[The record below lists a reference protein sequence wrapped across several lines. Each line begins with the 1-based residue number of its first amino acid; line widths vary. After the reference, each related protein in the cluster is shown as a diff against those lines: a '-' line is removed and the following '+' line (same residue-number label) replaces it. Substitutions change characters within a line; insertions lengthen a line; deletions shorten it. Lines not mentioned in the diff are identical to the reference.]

1 VRVVG
6 GQWRG
11 RPLAAPRGRGT
22 RPTSDKVREATF
34 SVLAALPEV
43 RPHVAPALPAGDH
56 GDAGS
61 GVLPGDDRGT
71 PAGVLA
77 GQRVLDLF
85 AGSGAL
91 GIEALS
97 RGAESC
103 VFVENERAA
112 LAALRGNLERLG
124 IEAGRGAR
132 ARVAASDVRRA
143 LQADARRGARYT
155 LVFADPPYDRYAEV
169 RPALVRLLEPL
180 LATRAV
186 LVIETA
192 AGTEVELPWATVRT
206 KRYGDTKVTFLVTGE
221 EEDGGGPTGEDY
233 AASG

>member
-1 VRVVG
+1 MRVVG
-6 GQWRG
+6 GEWRG

-22 RPTSDKVREATF
+22 RPTADRVREAVF
-34 SVLAALPEV
+34 DVLAALPEV
-43 RPHVAPALPAGDH
+43 RAAGECASAGPGDLAGPAWPAGTL
-56 GDAGS
+56 S
-61 GVLPGDDRGT
+61 GH
-71 PAGVLA
+71 AA
-77 GQRVLDLF
+77 LDLF

-97 RGAESC
+97 RGAASC

-112 LAALRGNLERLG
+112 LVALRGNLERLG
-124 IEAGRGAR
+124 APAGRSSR
-132 ARVAASDVRRA
+132 ARVVAADVRRA

-155 LVFADPPYDRYAEV
+155 LVFADPPYDRYREV

-192 AGTEVELPWATVRT
+192 AGTAAELPWTTVRV
-206 KRYGDTKVTFLVTGE
+206 KRYGETQVTFLVTG
-221 EEDGGGPTGEDY
+221 DVQTAGGSTGEHD
-233 AASG
+233 AATG

>member
-1 VRVVG
+1 MRVVG
-6 GQWRG
+6 GEWRG

-34 SVLAALPEV
+34 SVLAALPEMGA
-43 RPHVAPALPAGDH
+43 VAASVLTGAAD
-56 GDAGS
+56 DAGKEA
-61 GVLPGDDRGT
+61 

-77 GQRVLDLF
+77 GQTVLDLF

-97 RGAESC
+97 RGAASC
-103 VFVENERAA
+103 AFVENERSA

-124 IEAGRGAR
+124 IAAGRSAR
-132 ARVAASDVRRA
+132 ARVVAADVRRA

-192 AGTEVELPWATVRT
+192 AGTAVELPWTTVRV
-206 KRYGDTKVTFLVTGE
+206 KRYGDTQVTFLVTGDE
-221 EEDGGGPTGEDY
+221 QSAGGSTGEDDD
-233 AASG
+233 AANA

>member
-6 GQWRG
+6 GEWRG

-22 RPTSDKVREATF
+22 RPTSDKVREAMF
-34 SVLAALPEV
+34 GVLAALPEV
-43 RPHVAPALPAGDH
+43 REMAASALAAGSE
-56 GDAGS
+56 GS
-61 GVLPGDDRGT
+61 GVVGGEPG
-71 PAGVLA
+71 GVLA
-77 GQRVLDLF
+77 GQQVLDLF

-97 RGAESC
+97 RGAASC
-103 VFVENERAA
+103 VFVESERTA

-124 IEAGRGAR
+124 VAARGDAR
-132 ARVAASDVRRA
+132 ARVAGSEVRRA

-169 RPALVRLLEPL
+169 RPALARLLEPL
-180 LATRAV
+180 LADGAV

-192 AGTEVELPWATVRT
+192 AGTAVELPWTTVRV
-206 KRYGDTKVTFLVTGE
+206 KRYGDTQVTFLVTGDE
-221 EEDGGGPTGEDY
+221 QSAGGPTREDH
-233 AASG
+233 AESG